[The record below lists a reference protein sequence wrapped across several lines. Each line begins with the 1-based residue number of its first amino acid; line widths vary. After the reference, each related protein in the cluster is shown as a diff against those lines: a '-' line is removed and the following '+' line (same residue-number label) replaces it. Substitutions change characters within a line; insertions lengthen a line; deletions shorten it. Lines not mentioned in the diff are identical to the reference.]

1 MHKRKYRKLAPD
13 GWEQPDLG
21 SYSTITHVQPVSS
34 TRGGNVDVPPA
45 FDPTL
50 YIQAHEADIIRG
62 PQGVAAAHSLE
73 CSEAFTTDEPKLRP
87 GLIRWGAPERP
98 LTLDTDA
105 GSYDAHELKQ
115 SPLWVDRYD
124 VRLLLESLPEP
135 DAEHSQVRP
144 ISPSG
149 WSDLPSDSEDTFFF
163 SPDEVEDYRRKK
175 RRRLIDRGREERLK
189 ALAAEEGEEGSDPWG
204 GSDEEPDETQRDLIR
219 RTASHIISSPNPA
232 QLEMRILANHGVD
245 KRFAFLRGRWSRA
258 WRMEKERVR
267 QQRAEEDEA
276 KEARTSLGGL
286 VAYGDSDN
294 GSEESA
300 DKTAAEETAGA
311 SISQGPCDEEALKGA
326 RRARARE
333 WAARRRAEQTSRQ
346 DQV

>member
-1 MHKRKYRKLAPD
+1 MHVKER
-13 GWEQPDLG
+13 
-21 SYSTITHVQPVSS
+21 TVSS
-34 TRGGNVDVPPA
+34 
-45 FDPTL
+45 F
-50 YIQAHEADIIRG
+50 ISIIIHR
-62 PQGVAAAHSLE
+62 
-73 CSEAFTTDEPKLRP
+73 
-87 GLIRWGAPERP
+87 
-98 LTLDTDA
+98 LTNIL
-105 GSYDAHELKQ
+105 
-115 SPLWVDRYD
+115 DRYD

-163 SPDEVEDYRRKK
+163 SPDEVEDYRREK

-189 ALAAEEGEEGSDPWG
+189 ALAAEEGEEDSDPWG

-219 RTASHIISSPNPA
+219 RTASHVISSPNPA

-267 QQRAEEDEA
+267 QQKAEEEEA
-276 KEARTSLGGL
+276 KETKTPLGGL
-286 VAYGDSDN
+286 VAYGDSDA
-294 GSEESA
+294 GSEESV
-300 DKTAAEETAGA
+300 DKTGAEETAGA
-311 SISQGPCDEEALKGA
+311 SSLQEDPDDEEALKEA

-333 WAARRRAEQTSRQ
+333 WAARRRAEQTSRSEQ
-346 DQV
+346 I